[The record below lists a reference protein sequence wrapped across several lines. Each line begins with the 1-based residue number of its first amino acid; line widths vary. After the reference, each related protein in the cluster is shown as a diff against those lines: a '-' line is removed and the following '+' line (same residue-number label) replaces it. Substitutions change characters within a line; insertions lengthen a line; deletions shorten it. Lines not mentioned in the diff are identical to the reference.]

1 MAKSARA
8 SVTKA
13 NRTRF
18 RQNITGPGELARA
31 QRLSAKL
38 QEVASKPKPDHEEK
52 AAEAATSMRTFPI
65 QNPLVYV

>member
-38 QEVASKPKPDHEEK
+38 QDVASKPKQAYEEK
-52 AAEAATSMRTFPI
+52 TAEAATSMRASPI
-65 QNPLVYV
+65 QNP